1 MKICVLSVF
10 TLFALSFQ
18 CLKAQE
24 YSDLQIIPRPQSIEK
39 YVGSLSIGS
48 GCEIKIKGFS
58 KKEVE
63 VPYQI
68 LKEALGSDVKAG
80 SKVKKSVITLEKS
93 KNNNFTHK
101 DEYILEVGVSGVKI
115 VAQTTTGIL
124 YGCQTLRQLIPLQL
138 KNGLTGIVE
147 IPYLKISDY
156 PRFEWRGYMKDVS
169 RTFYSVDI
177 IRKYLDVMSMYKL
190 NIFHFHLTDD
200 QGWRIEIKKY
210 PELTSEK
217 TTVFDQTHRQPKE
230 RSGFYTQDEIRDIVD
245 YASKRGI
252 TIVPEIDV
260 PGHCWPVILVKPEL
274 GSNKNTQPSYLFPFM
289 SSWGY
294 WGHQFTANPLDPT
307 NEQVYTFLDHVFTEV
322 AALFPGEYIH
332 FGGDEVVHKLWESEP
347 HIVEFMKNKG
357 MKRVEELQSYFVKRV
372 SQMIGDKGKK
382 PIGWNDILADVENLP
397 RSTAIMSWLGR
408 GAVQKAASHGHYTVA
423 TPSDPLYFDIT
434 QSSRDDGTMSDL
446 NYPNINSIERVYDY
460 EPTQGL
466 NPELIKFVLGVQ
478 ANMWPAV
485 PQEVKDINVQNFP
498 RLLAL
503 AEIAWTEPR
512 RRNLE
517 NFKERLTGH
526 YPRLEDLG
534 IEYYKEGGYT
544 IGNWT
549 PEDLKAG
556 SNIKE
561 WDVTT
566 QTTTTGRIQVGFFFT
581 GGDSFLQIQRVTLLE
596 DGNPIAEDVH
606 LGIADRFRG
615 IPYKKDMFLYN
626 FALDTFNP
634 KAKYTIRAQ
643 VSGTQ
648 GNDSFGNVTYSLAP
662 YQPPMLK

>member
-1 MKICVLSVF
+1 
-10 TLFALSFQ
+10 
-18 CLKAQE
+18 
-24 YSDLQIIPRPQSIEK
+24 
-39 YVGSLSIGS
+39 
-48 GCEIKIKGFS
+48 
-58 KKEVE
+58 
-63 VPYQI
+63 
-68 LKEALGSDVKAG
+68 
-80 SKVKKSVITLEKS
+80 
-93 KNNNFTHK
+93 
-101 DEYILEVGVSGVKI
+101 
-115 VAQTTTGIL
+115 
-124 YGCQTLRQLIPLQL
+124 
-138 KNGLTGIVE
+138 
-147 IPYLKISDY
+147 
-156 PRFEWRGYMKDVS
+156 
-169 RTFYSVDI
+169 
-177 IRKYLDVMSMYKL
+177 
-190 NIFHFHLTDD
+190 
-200 QGWRIEIKKY
+200 
-210 PELTSEK
+210 
-217 TTVFDQTHRQPKE
+217 
-230 RSGFYTQDEIRDIVD
+230 
-245 YASKRGI
+245 
-252 TIVPEIDV
+252 
-260 PGHCWPVILVKPEL
+260 
-274 GSNKNTQPSYLFPFM
+274 
-289 SSWGY
+289 
-294 WGHQFTANPLDPT
+294 
-307 NEQVYTFLDHVFTEV
+307 
-322 AALFPGEYIH
+322 
-332 FGGDEVVHKLWESEP
+332 
-347 HIVEFMKNKG
+347 
-357 MKRVEELQSYFVKRV
+357 
-372 SQMIGDKGKK
+372 MIGDKGKK